1 MKRPL
6 STAALACFLL
16 FSAIPLF
23 AQLQEPVQPVN
34 LIIDSDM
41 ESEVDDVGDHAAMW
55 ALSSRGEVSVLAL
68 ISSSANDYTAPS
80 MRPIAN

>member
-16 FSAIPLF
+16 FFAISLF

-41 ESEVDDVGDHAAMW
+41 ASDVDDVGDHAVMW

-68 ISSSANDYTAPS
+68 ISSSANDYTAPC
-80 MRPIAN
+80 MRVR